1 MLKYVL
7 KRILIF
13 IPTILA
19 ISLLTFVISI
29 NAPGDPVD
37 SMLNK
42 NSSGGE
48 GQAID
53 KLSSEKSYIDL
64 RHKLGLDLPLFYFSI
79 TNATVS
85 DTLYRVPRANKRDN
99 LARLSYIYG
108 NWDDVA
114 KYYGQIQK
122 FETALYTLPKTENNA
137 EAINKAKDYVNSLY
151 ENYNDTKLKTIF
163 SNIDFLFSNNPS
175 FLSIIGPYNSV
186 KNALSDMQLNKST
199 WKRYVPVIYFYGLNN
214 QYHLWMFGD
223 KPWYSSLPWVDDSH
237 IRYRSKGFLR
247 GDFGISYQDKRP
259 VSSVIWSAMEW
270 TMIISTISIFLA
282 YLIAVPLG
290 IKSAVSKGSRVEKA
304 ITTGLFILYSL
315 PTFWIATILII
326 FLCGGDWFSWF
337 PSPGAPPIPTDAP
350 IFYQLTQM
358 AYRLALP
365 LFCWTYGSLAFISRQ
380 MRGGML
386 SVIGQDYIRTARAK
400 GLSERVVIRKHALRN
415 SLIPIVTLFASV
427 FPAMISGSFVIEYNF
442 SIPGMG
448 KTSYDALLARNYPI
462 IFTVMMFTAI
472 LTLIGTLLSDILYA
486 VVDPRISFSNKRK

>member
-7 KRILIF
+7 KRVLIF

-19 ISLLTFVISI
+19 ISLLTFIISI

-48 GQAID
+48 GQVAD
-53 KLSSEKSYIDL
+53 KLSNEKAYIDL

-79 TNATVS
+79 TNATAS
-85 DTLYRVPRANKRDN
+85 DTLYKVPKASRRVN
-99 LARLSYIYG
+99 LDRLSYMYG
-108 NWDDVA
+108 NWSDVS

-122 FETALYTLPKTENNA
+122 FENALYAMPKTAENV
-137 EAINKAKDYVNSLY
+137 EAINKAKDYINSLY
-151 ENYNDTKLKTIF
+151 ENYDDAKLKTIF
-163 SNIDFLFSNNPS
+163 SNIDFLFSNTPS
-175 FLSIIGPYNSV
+175 FLNIIGPYNAV
-186 KNALSDMQLNKST
+186 KNALTDMQLNKSV
-199 WKRYVPVIYFYGLNN
+199 WKRYIPVIDFFGINN

-223 KPWYSSLPWVDDSH
+223 KPWYSSLPWVNDSQ
-237 IRYRSKGFLR
+237 IRYRSKGFVR

-270 TMIISTISIFLA
+270 TMLISSISIILA
-282 YLIAVPLG
+282 YLIAIPLG
-290 IKSAVSKGSRVEKA
+290 IKSAVSKGSRSEKV

-326 FLCGGDWFSWF
+326 FFCGGDWFSWF
-337 PSPGAPPIPTDAP
+337 PSPGAPPIPSDAP
-350 IFYQLTQM
+350 ILYQFSQM

-365 LFCWTYGSLAFISRQ
+365 IFCWTYGSLAFISRQ

-400 GLSERVVIRKHALRN
+400 GLSEKVVIRKHALRN
-415 SLIPIVTLFASV
+415 SMIPIITLFASV
-427 FPAMISGSFVIEYNF
+427 FPAMISGSFVIEYIF

-448 KTSYDALLARNYPI
+448 KISYDALLARNYPI

-472 LTLIGTLLSDILYA
+472 LTLAGTLLSDILYA